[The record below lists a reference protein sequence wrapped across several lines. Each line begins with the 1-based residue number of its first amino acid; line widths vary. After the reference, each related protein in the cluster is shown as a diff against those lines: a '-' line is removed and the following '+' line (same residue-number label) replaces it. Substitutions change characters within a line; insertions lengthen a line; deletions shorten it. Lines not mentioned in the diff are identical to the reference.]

1 MIDFQTIADK
11 VRFEIDT
18 DHAAFAHLGM
28 SFNSKLLSLAET
40 YAGHFGPQI
49 SRVQP
54 DD

>member
-18 DHAAFAHLGM
+18 DHAPFALLGM

-40 YAGHFGPQI
+40 YAGHFGPRI

-54 DD
+54 DG